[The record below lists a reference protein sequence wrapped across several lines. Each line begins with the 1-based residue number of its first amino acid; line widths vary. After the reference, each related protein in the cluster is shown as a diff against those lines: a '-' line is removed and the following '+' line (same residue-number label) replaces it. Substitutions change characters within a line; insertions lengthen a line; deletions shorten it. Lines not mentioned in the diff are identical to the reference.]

1 MAGGYSV
8 TLLLGEHTDV
18 APGQP
23 VDVRLASILKTCY
36 GGDVTVMRSAADGI
50 RWSNGVKGSTAA
62 VAAAAA
68 RRKGTFQSLCSVCVH
83 V

>member
-1 MAGGYSV
+1 VAS
-8 TLLLGEHTDV
+8 LLGEHPHV

-36 GGDVTVMRSAADGI
+36 CGDVTTMRLALKGI
-50 RWSNGVKGSTAA
+50 RSGAA
-62 VAAAAA
+62 KAVDA
-68 RRKGTFQSLCSVCVH
+68 RNKGTFQSLCSVCVH

>member
-1 MAGGYSV
+1 MIF
-8 TLLLGEHTDV
+8 LLSEYPHV

-36 GGDVTVMRSAADGI
+36 GGDVTVMRSAA
-50 RWSNGVKGSTAA
+50 WSQGVKARTAA
-62 VAAAAA
+62 VAAADA
-68 RRKGTFQSLCSVCVH
+68 RNKGTFQSLCSVCVY

>member
-1 MAGGYSV
+1 MVAS
-8 TLLLGEHTDV
+8 LLGEHPLV

-36 GGDVTVMRSAADGI
+36 GGDVTVMRSAAVGI
-50 RWSNGVKGSTAA
+50 RWSQGVKARTAA
-62 VAAAAA
+62 VAAAET
-68 RRKGTFQSLCSVCVH
+68 RRKGKFQSLCSVCVH